1 MFGSCATLL
10 PHPHLL
16 ATESGLLLLNQS
28 LRLFPVL
35 YAVSFHVIQNIILSN
50 YVVTKCDL
58 VAYSS
63 VYSLIQKTLKK
74 TMGKMRF

>member
-1 MFGSCATLL
+1 MFGSCVTLP

-35 YAVSFHVIQNIILSN
+35 CAVSFHVIQNIILSN

-63 VYSLIQKTLKK
+63 VYSLIQKTFKK
-74 TMGKMRF
+74 LWER